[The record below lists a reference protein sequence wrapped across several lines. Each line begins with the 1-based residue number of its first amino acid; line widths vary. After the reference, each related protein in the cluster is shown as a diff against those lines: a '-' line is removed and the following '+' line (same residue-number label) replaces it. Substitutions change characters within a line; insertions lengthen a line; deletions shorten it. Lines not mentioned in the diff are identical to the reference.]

1 VIIVD
6 SSVWIDYFNGV
17 TNTQTDYL
25 DGLLGKDPIG
35 LGDLVLIEVLQGFRR
50 DRDYR
55 IAREMLTSLRVF
67 TLGGQEIALQS
78 AHNFRLLRKK
88 GVTVRKTIDVL
99 IATFCI
105 DKDIPL
111 LHSDKDF
118 EPFHQYLKLRK
129 AAPHHDYAQDK

>member
-1 VIIVD
+1 MIFVD
-6 SSVWIDYFNGV
+6 SSVWIDYFNGA

-25 DGLLGKDPIG
+25 DSLLGKEPIA

-67 TLGGQEIALQS
+67 TLGGQDIALQS

-118 EPFHQYLKLRK
+118 EPFHQYLKLRR
-129 AAPHHDYAQDK
+129 AA